1 MLDSLKYVQVITWP
15 HGTMVFA
22 DATKLR
28 VSRGDHPRF
37 RVGPKT
43 GDEWPYKRRRGRFK
57 KEEKAT

>member
-1 MLDSLKYVQVITWP
+1 
-15 HGTMVFA
+15 MVFA

-43 GDEWPYKRRRGRFK
+43 GDEWPYKRRRGTFK